1 MEGRVSFGVF
11 GEYVI
16 KLVSWFVELCVF
28 DVFLCLV
35 LFLGCKIKVLWVKM
49 NIYIK
54 IFVCGEDFVFVVMG
68 RKEDVVFVKWE
79 IILVVE
85 YFF

>member
-1 MEGRVSFGVF
+1 
-11 GEYVI
+11 
-16 KLVSWFVELCVF
+16 
-28 DVFLCLV
+28 
-35 LFLGCKIKVLWVKM
+35 M